1 MMPELPDLPED
12 ALVRWIEESLA
23 AGTHRLGGGH
33 QGQALLYSD
42 GPRRLII
49 KAPAGRGL
57 RFWIST
63 LMLRHEA
70 RVYARLGDFSSAP
83 RCYGFLKGRYLV
95 LEYIEGDLARYADIP
110 DRERF
115 FAELMTAIGALHA
128 RGIAHSDLQKQDNLL
143 RRGDGSPCLL
153 DFGAA
158 VIRKQ
163 GFAPLNH
170 WHFRMACQFD
180 FNQWVKFKY
189 RKRLDEVSAEDR
201 RYYHRTL
208 PERVARALKRLGRW
222 LRTGNPDK
230 RYHPPKRG
238 E

>member
-1 MMPELPDLPED
+1 MTPELAGLPED
-12 ALVRWIEESLA
+12 ALVRWTEDSLA
-23 AGTHRLGGGH
+23 AGTHRLGGGQ
-33 QGQALLYSD
+33 QGQVLLYPD
-42 GPRRLII
+42 ERRNLVI
-49 KAPAGRGL
+49 KAPAGSGPR
-57 RFWIST
+57 RWISI

-70 RVYARLGDFSSAP
+70 RVYARLAGFSAAP
-83 RCYGFLKGRYLV
+83 RCYGLLKGRYLV
-95 LEYIEGDLARYADIP
+95 LEHIEGDLARYADIP
-110 DRERF
+110 DRDRF
-115 FAELMTAIGALHA
+115 FAELMAAIDALHA

-143 RRGDGSPCLL
+143 RRLDGSPCLL

-158 VIRKQ
+158 VIRKE
-163 GFAPLNH
+163 GFAPFNH

-189 RKRLDEVSAEDR
+189 RKRLDEISAADR

-208 PERVARALKRLGRW
+208 PERWARALKRLGRR
-222 LRTGNPDK
+222 LRTGDPDK